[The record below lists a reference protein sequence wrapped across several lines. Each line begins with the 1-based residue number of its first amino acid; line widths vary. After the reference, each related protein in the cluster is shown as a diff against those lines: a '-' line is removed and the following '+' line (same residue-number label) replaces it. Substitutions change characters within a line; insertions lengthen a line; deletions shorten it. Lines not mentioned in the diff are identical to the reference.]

1 MKNNFNI
8 DTFIAKKERY
18 YSKVFTANDV
28 PSLLKRANQFYSKS
42 TMLKRKNDKSTINW
56 DDKKTVTGYIFRDKC
71 ARLFLGIA
79 VELFIKAV
87 YLQNGYVIN
96 NFKGVKKNN
105 LEKLEGI
112 KSRDLLPRTQQLST
126 LIKSLSKVL
135 PQNSYNFDKEI
146 RRGLELARIWR
157 NSIVHSPENKHM
169 TRGDDWILVIN
180 SFKIINNLT
189 FIDRQDLRSYLK

>member
-8 DTFIAKKERY
+8 YIFIAKKESY
-18 YSKVFTANDV
+18 YSKIFTANDV
-28 PSLLKRANQFYSKS
+28 PLLLKQANQFYFKS
-42 TMLKRKNDKSTINW
+42 TRLKRKNDKSTINW
-56 DDKKTVTGYIFRDKC
+56 DNKKTVTEYLFRDKI
-71 ARLFLGIA
+71 ARLFLGIS

-87 YLQNGYVIN
+87 YLQKGYVIN

-146 RRGLELARIWR
+146 RRGLELVRIWR
-157 NSIVHSPENKHM
+157 NSIVHSPENKHLIM
-169 TRGDDWILVIN
+169 GNDWIVVLN
-180 SFKIINNLT
+180 SLKIINNLT
-189 FIDRQDLRSYLK
+189 FIDRQDLRSYIK